1 MTTNETKRSGVVTE
15 TEGTQGEVRR
25 SSSHGSEG
33 MSVTWGHEPGYP
45 DAGVHLWRGGYVMGT
60 IGTGTDR

>member
-1 MTTNETKRSGVVTE
+1 MTTNETKRSRVVSE
-15 TEGTQGEVRR
+15 TQGTQGDVRR

-33 MSVTWGHEPGYP
+33 MSWGHEPGYP
-45 DAGVHLWRGGYVMGT
+45 DVDVHLWRGGYVMGT